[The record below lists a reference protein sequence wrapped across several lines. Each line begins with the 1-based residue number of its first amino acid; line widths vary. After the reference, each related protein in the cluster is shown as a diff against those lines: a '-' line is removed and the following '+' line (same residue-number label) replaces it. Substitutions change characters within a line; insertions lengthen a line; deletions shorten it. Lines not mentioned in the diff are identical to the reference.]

1 MGLLKTLWPYAFNQ
15 KKDIA
20 ALIISIVLQLVA
32 AIIVGFII
40 TILAKIPIVN
50 IIVGLV
56 GGLIDLY
63 FFVGIVLTLL
73 NYFKILK

>member
-1 MGLLKTLWPYAFNQ
+1 MGLLKKLWPYAFNQ

-40 TILAKIPIVN
+40 GILANIPIVN

-56 GGLIDLY
+56 GGLVDLY